1 MNIYN
6 NKKTFFYKL
15 KSSCKRE
22 WSEYTNHKFLS
33 DLVSNKL
40 PDKNFKNY
48 LVQDYVFL
56 QQFLKILALSVYK
69 SKSFEEINRSVNF
82 IKGIDHE
89 IKVHINYCKKW
100 KIPLKSLN
108 KIVVEK
114 ANSSYT
120 DHVLNVGKNGDNLDI
135 FSSLSVCIIG
145 YGEIGFNL
153 SKIKNWKKSKY
164 SSWIK
169 MYSSKE
175 YQQIAKDNIDNLDI
189 LLKNNKNI
197 NLKNDSQ
204 NYATIL
210 MEAACSEKIEI
221 FEKILAQNFWPKMSQ
236 KATPVGLKVFKTFL
250 DFKS

>member
-1 MNIYN
+1 MNIYV

-15 KSSCKRE
+15 KNRCKKE

-33 DLVSNKL
+33 DLVNNKL
-40 PDKNFKNY
+40 PYKNFKNY

-69 SKSFEEINRSVNF
+69 SNNFDEIDRSINF

-89 IKVHINYCKKW
+89 IKLHISYCKKW

-108 KIVVEK
+108 NIVVEK
-114 ANSSYT
+114 ANSDYT
-120 DHVLNVGKNGDNLDI
+120 DHVLKVGKNGDNLDI
-135 FSSLSVCIIG
+135 FSCLSVCIIG

-164 SSWIK
+164 SSWIQ

-175 YQQIAKDNIDNLDI
+175 YQRVAKNNIEYLDI
-189 LLKNNKNI
+189 LLKNNKGRKFNT
-197 NLKNDSQ
+197 LKKNFKKS
-204 NYATIL
+204 TI
-210 MEAACSEKIEI
+210 IER
-221 FEKILAQNFWPKMSQ
+221 NFWQ
-236 KATPVGLKVFKTFL
+236 CFV
-250 DFKS
+250 

>member
-1 MNIYN
+1 VNIYV

-15 KSSCKRE
+15 KNSCKKE

-33 DLVSNKL
+33 DLVNNKL
-40 PDKNFKNY
+40 PYKNFKNY

-69 SKSFEEINRSVNF
+69 SNNFDEIDRSINF

-89 IKVHINYCKKW
+89 IKLHISYCKKW

-108 KIVVEK
+108 NIVVEK
-114 ANSSYT
+114 ANSDYT
-120 DHVLNVGKNGDNLDI
+120 DHVLKVGKNGDNLDI
-135 FSSLSVCIIG
+135 FSCLSVCIIG

-164 SSWIK
+164 SSWIQ

-175 YQQIAKDNIDNLDI
+175 YQRVAKNNIEYLDI
-189 LLKNNKNI
+189 LLKNNKGRKFNT
-197 NLKNDSQ
+197 LKKNFKKS
-204 NYATIL
+204 TIL
-210 MEAACSEKIEI
+210 ER
-221 FEKILAQNFWPKMSQ
+221 NFWQ
-236 KATPVGLKVFKTFL
+236 CFI
-250 DFKS
+250 

>member
-1 MNIYN
+1 MNIYV

-15 KSSCKRE
+15 KNSCKKE

-33 DLVSNKL
+33 DLVNNKL
-40 PDKNFKNY
+40 PYKNFKNY

-69 SKSFEEINRSVNF
+69 SNNFDEIDRSINF

-89 IKVHINYCKKW
+89 IKLHISYCKKW

-108 KIVVEK
+108 NIVVEK
-114 ANSSYT
+114 ANSAYT
-120 DHVLNVGKNGDNLDI
+120 DHVLKVGKNGDNLDI
-135 FSSLSVCIIG
+135 FSCLSVCIIG

-164 SSWIK
+164 SSWIQ

-175 YQQIAKDNIDNLDI
+175 YQRVAKNNIEYLDI
-189 LLKNNKNI
+189 LLKNNKGRKFNT
-197 NLKNDSQ
+197 LKKNFKKS
-204 NYATIL
+204 TIL
-210 MEAACSEKIEI
+210 ER
-221 FEKILAQNFWPKMSQ
+221 NFWQ
-236 KATPVGLKVFKTFL
+236 CFI
-250 DFKS
+250 